1 MFVKPAPDPDR
12 PGENLIVRDPIDP
25 RRVLPAEGAEV
36 PDTQYW
42 NQRLRDGDVIA
53 DSAPAP
59 DEVMP
64 DPAHIAIEVSAEKES

>member
-12 PGENLIVRDPIDP
+12 PGEHLIVRDPINP
-25 RRVLPAEGAEV
+25 RRTLSPEGADV

-53 DSAPAP
+53 SERS
-59 DEVMP
+59 EVMP
-64 DPAHIAIEVSAEKES
+64 DPAHIAIEVSAEKETE